1 MAAQGYRG
9 EPETKT
15 KEDESN
21 ASLYIAVRMYI
32 YFTVGTKGPWV
43 MAFHQRRDDDDE
55 NKHAVG
61 HRRNWTDVVVLGKN
75 EMRAESASREPRKK
89 KNTLRGCAKRFR
101 SCAMD
106 ATSAVALS
114 PARARSLPVGHVLR
128 VVYTGLHP
136 SEACG
141 FGTLQCLRKQKG
153 VKAAIGMAAERW
165 PQSGSDL
172 HSLPDMSVRGTIP
185 LAI

>member
-21 ASLYIAVRMYI
+21 ASLYIAVSMYI

-89 KNTLRGCAKRFR
+89 NTLRGCAKRFR

-106 ATSAVALS
+106 ATSGCPLASKSALA
-114 PARARSLPVGHVLR
+114 ARRPRSSCGLHGSTPERSLWLWNSSMSP
-128 VVYTGLHP
+128 
-136 SEACG
+136 E
-141 FGTLQCLRKQKG
+141 
-153 VKAAIGMAAERW
+153 AERRKSRDRHGRGALAPIW
-165 PQSGSDL
+165 LGSTQP
-172 HSLPDMSVRGTIP
+172 S
-185 LAI
+185 

>member
-21 ASLYIAVRMYI
+21 ASLYIAVSMYI

-89 KNTLRGCAKRFR
+89 KKHAARLREAFPQLCNGRDKRLPSRQQERARCPSATFFVWSTRVYTRAKL
-101 SCAMD
+101 
-106 ATSAVALS
+106 VALE
-114 PARARSLPVGHVLR
+114 LFNV
-128 VVYTGLHP
+128 
-136 SEACG
+136 
-141 FGTLQCLRKQKG
+141 
-153 VKAAIGMAAERW
+153 
-165 PQSGSDL
+165 SGS
-172 HSLPDMSVRGTIP
+172 RK
-185 LAI
+185 A

>member
-21 ASLYIAVRMYI
+21 ASLYIAVSMYI

-89 KNTLRGCAKRFR
+89 KTRCEVAR
-101 SCAMD
+101 SVSAVVQW
-106 ATSAVALS
+106 TRQAVALS